1 MSLLIKAL
9 KKAEEKHLMATAL
22 ALEQVSL
29 DPTVIAAANAVPKS
43 LSVPTP
49 IQPNAEPPMILQETH
64 VLSIEE
70 PRPAFSP
77 LLERPSPK
85 TTAAP
90 EVQKPIKTASKE
102 IHEPA
107 TLKHW
112 LPLGMIVGVATVT
125 AVGYL
130 FWENQSVQQRV
141 SSNETSP
148 LALDLAQ
155 IPNVKPPPSA
165 APNASI
171 ESPYHQEV
179 KKTSV
184 VVSSEPKYFEKKR
197 LTEFSDRLDTPVS
210 KSEPQGVELKPDV
223 ALSIKPTS
231 VPPPGPRLIRQDSND
246 RISKLL
252 DLAFVAQGKHDNT
265 QAMQLYEQILESDKN
280 NLDALLGKASLI
292 AKNGDAAGAT
302 RLYGRVL
309 ELEPNDSAARSA
321 LASLR
326 TIVDPE
332 GQESNLR
339 NLLAKDPTQP
349 SLLFALGNT
358 LAAQGRWSEAQTVYF
373 QAYSG
378 DSQQPD
384 YAFNLAISLER
395 IRQNSQALNYYRSA
409 LELTQTKSARFKI
422 DQVRQRIAALETP
435 KRADASDVTKD

>member
-9 KKAEEKHLMATAL
+9 KKAEQKHLTATAL

-29 DPTVIAAANAVPKS
+29 DPTVIAAANAVPQNPS
-43 LSVPTP
+43 IPTP
-49 IQPNAEPPMILQETH
+49 LQPTAEPPLIFQETQI
-64 VLSIEE
+64 LSIEE

-77 LLERPSPK
+77 SLEMPSPK
-85 TTAAP
+85 IAAAP
-90 EVQKPIKTASKE
+90 EVQKPIKTAIKE

-107 TLKHW
+107 TLKRW

-130 FWENQSVQQRV
+130 FWEIQSVQQRV
-141 SSNETSP
+141 TSNVPSQ

-155 IPNVKPPPSA
+155 IPNVKLPPPT
-165 APNASI
+165 APKVST
-171 ESPYHQEV
+171 ESPHHQEI

-184 VVSSEPKYFEKKR
+184 VVSSELKYLEKKR
-197 LTEFSDRLDTPVS
+197 LTEASDRLDAPVS
-210 KSEPQGVELKPDV
+210 KSEPQGVESKPEV

-252 DLAFVAQGKHDNT
+252 DLAFAAQSKHDNT

-309 ELEPNDSAARSA
+309 ELEPNDSSARSA

-422 DQVRQRIAALETP
+422 DQVRQRIAALETA
-435 KRADASDVTKD
+435 KRTDPSDGTKE

>member
-9 KKAEEKHLMATAL
+9 KKAEQKHLMATAL

-29 DPTVIAAANAVPKS
+29 DPTVIAAASAVPQNP
-43 LSVPTP
+43 SVPSP
-49 IQPNAEPPMILQETH
+49 MQPTAEPVLILQETQ

-70 PRPAFSP
+70 PRPVFSP
-77 LLERPSPK
+77 SLEIPAPK
-85 TTAAP
+85 TAAAP
-90 EVQKPIKTASKE
+90 DIQTPINTAIKE
-102 IHEPA
+102 TREPA
-107 TLKHW
+107 TLKRW
-112 LPLGMIVGVATVT
+112 LPLGIIVGVASVT
-125 AVGYL
+125 AGGYL
-130 FWENQSVQQRV
+130 FWESQSVQQRV
-141 SSNETSP
+141 SSNVTSP

-155 IPNVKPPPSA
+155 IPDVKPPQSKAQNVPT
-165 APNASI
+165 
-171 ESPYHQEV
+171 ESPHHQEV

-184 VVSSEPKYFEKKR
+184 VVSAEPKYFEKKK
-197 LTEFSDRLDTPVS
+197 LTESSDRFDAPVS

-252 DLAFVAQGKHDNT
+252 DLAFAAQGKHDHT
-265 QAMQLYEQILESDKN
+265 QAMQIYEQILESDKN

-326 TIVDPE
+326 TVVDPE

-358 LAAQGRWSEAQTVYF
+358 LAAQGRWSEAQIVYF

-435 KRADASDVTKD
+435 KRTDASDGTKE